1 LSRENSMPYWNQNG
15 TSKETITM
23 SSALSPVY
31 QTSDYSL
38 QSLRNAGQA
47 VARVKPQSDLPA
59 LRRDPSQGTDMS
71 IDSYAMRSEPEPDS
85 GTGAAFTLS
94 GSGANHGQGI
104 SCDQA
109 SEILAGGPL
118 QATPAWQFETG
129 PSARP
134 PKAFDAMIKSSP
146 CVGPD
151 GIVYVGSDDR
161 KVYALKDGRKLWE
174 FKTGGEI
181 FSSPC
186 IGPDGIVYIGSD
198 DHKVYALK
206 DGKKFWEYETGGPV
220 KSAPCL
226 GPDGTLYVAGDDR
239 TIYAIP
245 DPRNDISKY
254 LGAGDEEYAPGT
266 GDHHVDI
273 DEDEGW
279 IIIDGIKLPVNKG
292 GVQGPHEQPSVGQ
305 QE

>member
-1 LSRENSMPYWNQNG
+1 
-15 TSKETITM
+15 
-23 SSALSPVY
+23 VC
-31 QTSDYSL
+31 
-38 QSLRNAGQA
+38 
-47 VARVKPQSDLPA
+47 
-59 LRRDPSQGTDMS
+59 
-71 IDSYAMRSEPEPDS
+71 IDSYAVRSRPEPDS

-94 GSGANHGQGI
+94 GSCTNHGQGI
-104 SCDQA
+104 SCDRA

-174 FKTGGEI
+174 F
-181 FSSPC
+181 
-186 IGPDGIVYIGSD
+186 
-198 DHKVYALK
+198 
-206 DGKKFWEYETGGPV
+206 ETGGCV
-220 KSAPCL
+220 YSTPCL

-239 TIYAIP
+239 KIYAIP
-245 DPRNDISKY
+245 DPCNDISKY
-254 LGAGDEEYAPGT
+254 LGAGDDESAQGT

-273 DEDEGW
+273 VEDEGW

-292 GVQGPHEQPSVGQ
+292 GVHGQHGQFSVGQ
-305 QE
+305 RE